1 MYGEYIKVRNKLLK
15 DLKRFNKEEL
25 NNKNIYMNPDFYDTF
40 IKARMYYMLYKQRGL
55 NFIIDYDMKN
65 TKYGFT
71 RRSEMINNINDLII

>member
-1 MYGEYIKVRNKLLK
+1 
-15 DLKRFNKEEL
+15 
-25 NNKNIYMNPDFYDTF
+25 MNPDFYDTF

-71 RRSEMINNINDLII
+71 RKSEMINNINDLII